1 MTTKNFGARI
11 KRNED
16 PQLLTGQ
23 AQFVD
28 DLNLPGMLHV
38 AFKRSDYAHAR
49 LLSLDLEIAK
59 TMPGVVAIYTA
70 ADLGDFWQPSPLL
83 VPPPP
88 AEHVIF
94 NQRTGGQLAR
104 DKVRHVGEA
113 IVMVVAESR
122 YLAEDAVEA
131 ISVEYE
137 PLEPVLDLEAALGD
151 GSSLVHE
158 DLGSNMAAHVIQ
170 RKGSYDAIR
179 AKADLIIS
187 RRFYYDRGI
196 AAPMEG

>member
-1 MTTKNFGARI
+1 MTTKIFGTRI

-28 DLNLPGMLHV
+28 DVNLPGMLHA

-49 LLSLDLEIAK
+49 LVNIDIEAAK
-59 TMPGVVAIYTA
+59 NMPGVVAIYTA

-94 NQRTGGQLAR
+94 NQRTGGQLAK

-122 YLAEDAVEA
+122 YLAEDAVETVL
-131 ISVEYE
+131 IDYE
-137 PLEPVLDLEAALGD
+137 PLEPVLDLEAALGAETA
-151 GSSLVHE
+151 LVHE
-158 DLGSNMAAHVIQ
+158 DLGSNMAAHVFQ
-170 RKGSYDAIR
+170 HKGNY
-179 AKADLIIS
+179 
-187 RRFYYDRGI
+187 
-196 AAPMEG
+196 E